1 MSSALER
8 PGIRLRAGDLI
19 ALRSHALTGPG
30 MAEQCAVLPG
40 GHATRAKGQGIEV
53 ADIRDYL
60 PGDDIRHLDR
70 SSTARTG
77 KLHVRQFR
85 AERDRV
91 RYLVADMRGEM
102 LWGLRRALVSV
113 AAAEALVLDAWPLVE
128 EGGRVGLL
136 AVTDSDVTVVPPRGR
151 IRGMLDVIGGLVEA
165 HAGALEA
172 AQAARGRPG
181 GALSLDRALH
191 RLERLAPSGSEI
203 VIASGFDAPGPEL
216 TRVLD
221 GLAQRRVI
229 RLLLVSNTDALPAGR
244 YPVRL
249 ADGRRTTLRI
259 GVGDADRQVAT
270 IAGRAALVIDAAAA
284 PAETA
289 RRLAQYRD
297 RQAE

>member
-1 MSSALER
+1 MSTALER

-19 ALRSHALTGPG
+19 ALRAHALTGPG
-30 MAEQCAVLPG
+30 GAEQCARLPG

-70 SSTARTG
+70 ASTARTG
-77 KLHVRQFR
+77 KLHVRQFQ

-102 LWGLRRALVSV
+102 LWGLRRAFLSV
-113 AAAEALVLDAWPLVE
+113 AAAEALVLDAWPLIE
-128 EGGRVGLL
+128 QGGRVGLL
-136 AVTDSDVTVVPPRGR
+136 AVTDRDVTVVPPRGR

-165 HAGALEA
+165 HEGALRDA
-172 AQAARGRPG
+172 AAHAARG
-181 GALSLDRALH
+181 GALTLDRALH

-203 VIASGFDAPGPEL
+203 VIASGFDAPGEEL

-221 GLAQRRVI
+221 GLAQRRAI
-229 RLLLVSNTDALPAGR
+229 RLVLVSNTDALPAGR

-249 ADGRRTTLRI
+249 ADGRRTSLRI
-259 GVGDADRQVAT
+259 GASDSVARVT
-270 IAGRAALVIDAAAA
+270 RLAGREALVVDAAAP
-284 PAETA
+284 PADTA
-289 RRLAQYRD
+289 RVLARYHD
-297 RQAE
+297 EHAA